1 MSSNNFALGKKNLII
16 IGIAAVII
24 LIGFILMS
32 GPGTTV
38 EEGFNPD
45 IFSPRRIKVA
55 PIVCMI
61 GFVLMIFG
69 IMIPSENKKETN
81 DSNQNR

>member
-1 MSSNNFALGKKNLII
+1 MSSNNFALSKKNLII
-16 IGIAAVII
+16 IGVAAVII

>member
-1 MSSNNFALGKKNLII
+1 MSNNNFALGKKNLII

-38 EEGFNPD
+38 EKGFNPD

-55 PIVCMI
+55 PIVCMT

-69 IMIPSENKKETN
+69 IMVPQNKKDKN
-81 DSNQNR
+81 DSNQNL

>member
-1 MSSNNFALGKKNLII
+1 MSSNNFALSKKNLII

-32 GPGTTV
+32 GPSTTV

>member
-1 MSSNNFALGKKNLII
+1 MSNNNFALGKKNLII

-38 EEGFNPD
+38 EKGFNPD

-61 GFVLMIFG
+61 GFILMIFG
-69 IMIPSENKKETN
+69 IMVPSKSKKEKN
-81 DSNQNR
+81 DSNQNL

>member
-1 MSSNNFALGKKNLII
+1 MSNTNFALGKKNLII
-16 IGIAAVII
+16 IGIAAFII

-61 GFVLMIFG
+61 GFFLMVFG
-69 IMIPSENKKETN
+69 IMMPSKNKKETN

>member
-1 MSSNNFALGKKNLII
+1 MYNTNFALGKKNLII

-69 IMIPSENKKETN
+69 IMKPSKNKKETN
-81 DSNQNR
+81 ESNQNL

>member
-1 MSSNNFALGKKNLII
+1 MSSNNFALSKKNLII
-16 IGIAAVII
+16 IGVAAVII

-69 IMIPSENKKETN
+69 ILIPSKNKKETN